1 MNLTDSISNL
11 KGIGPQRQK
20 VLSTHGLNSL
30 EDLLYYFPRKHLD
43 RTILT
48 PINEFYKDRNVT
60 LVANVETFGVKRIR
74 RGSMF
79 QVIVSD
85 GSGLLTLNWFNGV
98 RYVKDLF
105 KVGDKLAINGKVE
118 WYNGFAMTHPEFEK
132 LQEDEDPLQTG
143 KIIPIYPLTQELK
156 AVGIDQRIFRKMIK
170 ETFDS
175 DLVIPEVMPK
185 YILENNDL
193 VNLDKALRLIHF
205 SDGLSEL
212 ESAIRRLKFDEHF
225 FLQLLLA
232 LRKKNIQSCGAK
244 RLIDVGPYFRPVS
257 ENLDYE
263 LTNAQKNVIQE
274 VHLDMKKAYP
284 MNRLIQGDVGCG
296 KTIVAILVSTLAVGN
311 HVQVAVMAPTE
322 ILARQHFILAK
333 KF

>member
-156 AVGIDQRIFRKMIK
+156 AVGVDQRIFK
-170 ETFDS
+170 
-175 DLVIPEVMPK
+175 V
-185 YILENNDL
+185 
-193 VNLDKALRLIHF
+193 
-205 SDGLSEL
+205 GL
-212 ESAIRRLKFDEHF
+212 A
-225 FLQLLLA
+225 
-232 LRKKNIQSCGAK
+232 N
-244 RLIDVGPYFRPVS
+244 
-257 ENLDYE
+257 
-263 LTNAQKNVIQE
+263 T
-274 VHLDMKKAYP
+274 
-284 MNRLIQGDVGCG
+284 
-296 KTIVAILVSTLAVGN
+296 
-311 HVQVAVMAPTE
+311 
-322 ILARQHFILAK
+322 
-333 KF
+333 